1 MSAIDSKQL
10 FTTESQLKPC
20 LKSLGFS
27 KMKYDFHKL
36 IRIWNP
42 DILMYNSASKEF
54 DSTYKVNIIVY
65 NDGSC
70 KYGPPGI
77 FTSTCQVMSIY
88 ENN

>member
-1 MSAIDSKQL
+1 
-10 FTTESQLKPC
+10 
-20 LKSLGFS
+20 
-27 KMKYDFHKL
+27 
-36 IRIWNP
+36 
-42 DILMYNSASKEF
+42 MYNSASKEF

-88 ENN
+88 ENNQFFEFYSKNDLIIILDFFNI